1 MATHL
6 PDEKDEMILEL
17 AVAAQCEYIITYN
30 RRDFRGAEQFGLAV
44 LDPRTFLQKIG
55 VLP

>member
-1 MATHL
+1 
-6 PDEKDEMILEL
+6 MILEL